1 MLLKEEINKY
11 LNYCK
16 FQKELD
22 DKTIKAYKAD
32 LEQFITVIGE
42 NNPDKEMLN
51 AYLVYLH
58 RMYKQ
63 KTVKRKIAS
72 VKALFHYLE
81 EEELIEINPFHKV
94 KTKFR
99 EEVILPKII
108 PRDIIEQL
116 LNHLYKERSIK
127 EYSEWRKKI
136 ILRDIAVVET
146 LFSTGLRISE
156 LCHLQNKYV
165 DLKNG
170 VLCIQGKGGKE
181 RYLQIGNNDVLS
193 ILNAYKKSFEDEIK
207 KQGYFFV
214 NRYGNALSE
223 QSARSMIHKYAG
235 EIQADINITPHMFR
249 HSFAHYLINMP
260 DNIELNSYYVMK
272 RFVVDEIVKYDNP
285 YPFVH
290 GLALRVTRNIA
301 NVEIRH
307 DDRMAGTSG
316 YNLHGLIRLWLNG
329 FTAFS
334 EKPLRL
340 ASVSGVVCASAGIIY
355 ALIII
360 IRKLL
365 GNITA
370 SGYSSMMAALLF
382 FCGVIMLFLGLLG
395 EYIGRMYICINN
407 APQYAIRETKNI
419 EIGLEQEQISKRE

>member
-235 EIQADINITPHMFR
+235 EIQADINITPHVCR
-249 HSFAHYLINMP
+249 HTFCSNMAKSGMNPKMLQYIMGHSDISVTMNTYTHVKFQDAQEDFQKAIN
-260 DNIELNSYYVMK
+260 S
-272 RFVVDEIVKYDNP
+272 
-285 YPFVH
+285 
-290 GLALRVTRNIA
+290 
-301 NVEIRH
+301 
-307 DDRMAGTSG
+307 
-316 YNLHGLIRLWLNG
+316 
-329 FTAFS
+329 
-334 EKPLRL
+334 
-340 ASVSGVVCASAGIIY
+340 
-355 ALIII
+355 
-360 IRKLL
+360 
-365 GNITA
+365 
-370 SGYSSMMAALLF
+370 
-382 FCGVIMLFLGLLG
+382 
-395 EYIGRMYICINN
+395 
-407 APQYAIRETKNI
+407 
-419 EIGLEQEQISKRE
+419 